1 MRKGRAKVEAM
12 VNGPEK
18 DMLKGLDHSELWY
31 EEVRRRLSECED
43 GGLAKHDLRFL
54 DIWDS

>member
-1 MRKGRAKVEAM
+1 M